1 VKPLATNPRFAIVLA
16 VFYTLSMVLAAKVTY
31 LMIFSHEFLA
41 SEGRKRTTRMIETIP
56 VRGTIFDRFSQPL
69 AVSTPV
75 STLWVNP
82 KQFDPT
88 NQQAALLKEHL
99 DINES
104 LTKNLTLNTQN
115 KSFAYLARR
124 IDPQLAN
131 TIMELSIPGVYER
144 QEYKRYYP
152 QSSMLAQS
160 IGFTNID
167 QKGIEGIELMYNH
180 KLSGLPGIEEH
191 TLNLHKR
198 ATREIVVHKPFTPG
212 DNLHLTIDST
222 LQHYVEKALLKALM
236 KNAAKSASAI
246 LIHAKTGEILA
257 LSTMP
262 SFNPNARKSFNAEL
276 IRNRVFTDVYEPG
289 SVIKPFSMAAVLTA
303 KIIDKDAIIQI
314 APGFV
319 KINGYTIRDVGR
331 DSQLDLAGIIRR
343 SSNVGMSKVA
353 IPTGGAV
360 ISQLLTELGFGINTA
375 IYFPGESV
383 GTVPVNRV
391 WSDIATASLSYG
403 YSLSVNLAQLAQA
416 YTVFAN
422 DGNLV
427 PLSIIKGEAKPSRN
441 VISPEVANSVLSMMV
456 QAVDGPGA
464 GGKRAAIDGY
474 TIAGKSGTSRKA
486 SSGGYQNNK
495 YRAMFVGIAPANAP
509 EFIMAV
515 IVDEPTAGGY
525 FGGAIAAPIFKEVL
539 EDALRIRNI
548 PSDERRSTRAT
559 PGRAGAPSPAMFT
572 TPIHSQP
579 PLRAHIPATG

>member
-1 VKPLATNPRFAIVLA
+1 VNPLGTNPRFTIVLA
-16 VFYTLSMVLAAKVTY
+16 IFCSLSMVLAAKITY
-31 LMIFSHEFLA
+31 LMIFSHEFL
-41 SEGRKRTTRMIETIP
+41 SNEGHKRSTRMIETMP
-56 VRGTIFDRFSQPL
+56 VRGTIFDRFNQPL

-82 KQFDPT
+82 KQFAPT
-88 NQQAALLKEHL
+88 NQQALMLQEHL
-99 DINES
+99 DIDDS
-104 LTKNLTLNTQN
+104 MTRKLILNAQD

-124 IDPQLAN
+124 INPELAN
-131 TIMELSIPGVYER
+131 KITKLSIPGIYER
-144 QEYKRYYP
+144 LEYKRYYP
-152 QSSMLAQS
+152 QSSMLAQTL
-160 IGFTNID
+160 GFTNID

-180 KLSGLPGIEEH
+180 KLSGMPGIEEH

-198 ATREIVVHKPFTPG
+198 VTREIVVHKPINPG

-222 LQHYVEKALLKALM
+222 LQYYVEKALIKGLKS
-236 KNAAKSASAI
+236 NAAKSVSAI

-262 SFNPNARKSFNAEL
+262 SFNPNARRSFNAEL

-303 KIIDKDAIIQI
+303 NIIDKNAIIQI

-331 DSQLDLAGIIRR
+331 DTQLDLAGIIRR
-343 SSNVGMSKVA
+343 SSNVGMSKIA

-360 ISQLLTELGFGINTA
+360 ISQLLTELGFGNNTS

-383 GTVPVNRV
+383 GTVPVNRT

-422 DGNLV
+422 DGDLI
-427 PLSIIKGEAKPSRN
+427 PLSIIKGEAQPPRN
-441 VISPEVANSVLSMMV
+441 VISSEVANSVLDMMV
-456 QAVDGPGA
+456 HAVDGPGA

-474 TIAGKSGTSRKA
+474 VIAGKSGTSRKA
-486 SSGGYQNNK
+486 SSGGYKNNK

-515 IVDEPTAGGY
+515 VVDEPTANGY
-525 FGGAIAAPIFKEVL
+525 FGGAIAAPIFKDVL
-539 EDALRIRNI
+539 TDALRIRNI
-548 PSDERRSTRAT
+548 PRDERQTFPAANAHPRTEP
-559 PGRAGAPSPAMFT
+559 PGAV
-572 TPIHSQP
+572 
-579 PLRAHIPATG
+579 